1 MAKKKLKVV
10 RGRRGGLQGVRD
22 MPVDIIYEILTHL
35 DPRDLLN
42 LARTSRD
49 FRDLLMRR
57 SSALSWKI
65 ARQNVEGLPA
75 CPPFLSEPAYANLV
89 FFKYCHNCLKPTQSA
104 VLWEFLVRYCTSC
117 KNSQVKNWSRRGNIS
132 LPIDLSYAERNEV
145 FTRVES
151 SNGQSFYHMPQMQE
165 FAINLQQVIH
175 DLDATQNFLEV
186 QKACVKEIREHV
198 APCLEWDIARSRT
211 RETRL
216 QILRDARLQNVVAR
230 LRQKGWEDE
239 LDMMD
244 LEDYGP
250 LVDHPGVHVAQE
262 LTDNAWSKI
271 SASLDALMQEYRMHD
286 YQKVLTARLTDLS
299 VLLNEIYAEPWRTRV
314 TEFKPHFVDIAT
326 MAGVQQIIRSSLSED
341 LEVEDEQEFRALLP
355 SLTAHWQASVAASL
369 RPMLKPF
376 VVSKPGIDM
385 LNLAIAYFDC
395 TNCCSMIA
403 YPDVLAHGCIRR
415 EHDVRPRDTDEAQ
428 NTMSVY
434 EQIAVNVAKSQKW
447 SSDIL
452 RAPPASQMQFI
463 RSLVNRCG
471 LDPDRA
477 TRADMDALDVSVYRV
492 TSSLKFTST
501 WHRAIQN
508 EWDLFRFSY
517 VTELDNVSAYTSDE
531 TTARLKAEQEE
542 RIKQASYAFWCCSMC
557 TGPAGRRQNWEDM
570 RKHIIEQHEIEE
582 PDAQDHYM
590 YCHPDAW

>member
-1 MAKKKLKVV
+1 
-10 RGRRGGLQGVRD
+10 
-22 MPVDIIYEILTHL
+22 
-35 DPRDLLN
+35 
-42 LARTSRD
+42 
-49 FRDLLMRR
+49 
-57 SSALSWKI
+57 
-65 ARQNVEGLPA
+65 
-75 CPPFLSEPAYANLV
+75 
-89 FFKYCHNCLKPTQSA
+89 
-104 VLWEFLVRYCTSC
+104 
-117 KNSQVKNWSRRGNIS
+117 
-132 LPIDLSYAERNEV
+132 
-145 FTRVES
+145 VES

-165 FAINLQQVIH
+165 FAINLQQ
-175 DLDATQNFLEV
+175 NFLEV
-186 QKACVKEIREHV
+186 QKACVKEIREVHVVPLVDNKYTHIYRCVQHV

-517 VTELDNVSAYTSDE
+517 VTELDDVSAYTSDE

-557 TGPAGRRQNWEDM
+557 TEPAGRRQNWEDM
-570 RKHIIEQHEIEE
+570 RKHIIEQDIPLLTPANLGMKSRNRTLRIIICTAILTPGNMEVASY
-582 PDAQDHYM
+582 AQHKVSLN
-590 YCHPDAW
+590 